1 MSHETSAEPPDWVML
16 NDHPQ
21 LRFLPDDSW
30 IGSPEFDR
38 RHPNCQPST
47 VLASDLT
54 WLLVPVQFKLV
65 SQPIRSPSWQVDQMV
80 LLPLPLLAPHQL
92 LFTQYLPRVM

>member
-1 MSHETSAEPPDWVML
+1 MISSVGSSLVPAMARVWTNMSHETSAEPPDWVML

-47 VLASDLT
+47 VLAYDLT
-54 WLLVPVQFKLV
+54 WLLVPVQFQLV
-65 SQPIRSPSWQVDQMV
+65 PQPIRSPCWQVARPEEQ
-80 LLPLPLLAPHQL
+80 
-92 LFTQYLPRVM
+92 